1 MTGDFL
7 LSVVKYSDG
16 GTGGCLRL
24 EKVGLR
30 AQQQAGGGGV
40 VADSR
45 SPWKVPPD
53 GTGVLVPAGGLG
65 SGPHSANPGP
75 TV

>member
-30 AQQQAGGGGV
+30 AQAASRRGRGG
-40 VADSR
+40 SR
-45 SPWKVPPD
+45 FKKPME
-53 GTGVLVPAGGLG
+53 
-65 SGPHSANPGP
+65 SAS
-75 TV
+75 